1 VSGKRAVKPV
11 PPKELPDVPVRK
23 QKPKAEAKAAAEVG
37 PLPSSAA
44 APAVALAAAPAAD
57 PAAAAASAKQKGRS
71 AGSSNYNGEDLDG
84 TFYVITCYYC
94 LKIASALLE
103 ILVAILPIGS
113 ASWALIAERF
123 AEWAREHGRPQR
135 DQATLR
141 TKWMKLLKSKPTGAG
156 GLSDRQKQMREI
168 ELKAHEAGGG
178 DILGDDVDSS
188 DDLEGNALSDIVD
201 EADGIESKR
210 T

>member
-1 VSGKRAVKPV
+1 MLIHEVWVQFISSILRLEVGLSNLLWLSRAVKPV

-84 TFYVITCYYC
+84 TFYVIICYC
-94 LKIASALLE
+94 LK
-103 ILVAILPIGS
+103 LPQHC
-113 ASWALIAERF
+113 WR
-123 AEWAREHGRPQR
+123 
-135 DQATLR
+135 
-141 TKWMKLLKSKPTGAG
+141 
-156 GLSDRQKQMREI
+156 
-168 ELKAHEAGGG
+168 
-178 DILGDDVDSS
+178 
-188 DDLEGNALSDIVD
+188 
-201 EADGIESKR
+201 
-210 T
+210 